1 MAFQELPLNNRLLE
15 QFNPEPPADVETY
28 NPNVQGMDF
37 VDYINAEVVGGVEV
51 TLGKYY
57 TRPDSRLIF
66 NFEDPTGQQYQGSG
80 YNGNI
85 KFIIK
90 KANST
95 NIVNMEDE
103 YAEVLAALGG
113 GHFTVDLSTHDIS
126 VGDVLTVELYY
137 EVTQTEGGDQ
147 YTDSMLEFEIE
158 LTVVDTTATEVGKI
172 VYAPYVARIT
182 SVDGNKITAT
192 KIIEINLVLLNFL
205 VISFI
210 V

>member
-28 NPNVQGMDF
+28 NPNVQAMDF

-51 TLGKYY
+51 SLGKYY

-113 GHFTVDLSTHDIS
+113 GYFTVDLSTHDIS

-137 EVTQTEGGDQ
+137 EVTQTEGDDQ

-182 SVDGNKITAT
+182 GVDGNKITVNQNL
-192 KIIEINLVLLNFL
+192 IN
-205 VISFI
+205 
-210 V
+210 

>member
-1 MAFQELPLNNRLLE
+1 M
-15 QFNPEPPADVETY
+15 ETY

-51 TLGKYY
+51 TLGKYS

-103 YAEVLAALGG
+103 YAEVLAA
-113 GHFTVDLSTHDIS
+113 
-126 VGDVLTVELYY
+126 
-137 EVTQTEGGDQ
+137 
-147 YTDSMLEFEIE
+147 
-158 LTVVDTTATEVGKI
+158 
-172 VYAPYVARIT
+172 
-182 SVDGNKITAT
+182 
-192 KIIEINLVLLNFL
+192 
-205 VISFI
+205 
-210 V
+210 